1 MGAARRNAGHAGGAR
16 DAKRAPRRAPSAFK
30 RQAYFA
36 LEDVRRGNAVAR
48 VVGIALF
55 ALIVANA
62 ILVFAET
69 QPGIPAGVS
78 AALLAFGLASSVCF
92 GLEYAARL
100 WTADLVHPDASPAR
114 ARMRYALSPM
124 GIIDL
129 LAFAPGLLVLF
140 VPVSS
145 PMLNAARIVRL
156 VRLIKLSRYMRG
168 LRSIACVFRKRRPE
182 IVAAFMVLALLTVT
196 ASVLM
201 YEIEHPV
208 QPEKFD
214 SVFTGMYWAMTTI
227 TTTGY
232 GDLVPVTAAG
242 RLVGFCTMLLS
253 IGVVAIP
260 AGIFSAGFVSE
271 FRAQDARDRL
281 DADALQGGFDER
293 AAEGGPAEGGKRT
306 ATPRE
311 PAFPSDPLE
320 RRTRAPGPRAPGP
333 SACDF
338 SARGTCARPRC
349 FA

>member
-1 MGAARRNAGHAGGAR
+1 MTEKH
-16 DAKRAPRRAPSAFK
+16 APRRAPSPFK
-30 RQAYFA
+30 RQTCFA

-48 VVGIALF
+48 FVGIALF

-62 ILVFAET
+62 VLVLAET
-69 QPGIPAGVS
+69 HPGIPAGVS
-78 AALLAFGLASSVCF
+78 AVFLAFGLASSACF
-92 GLEYAARL
+92 ALEYAARL
-100 WTADLVHPDASPAR
+100 WTADLVHPDLSPAR
-114 ARMRYALSPM
+114 ARARYALSPM

-140 VPVSS
+140 VPVSAS
-145 PMLNAARIVRL
+145 MLNAARIIRL

-168 LRSIACVFRKRRPE
+168 LRSIARVFRKRRSE

-208 QPEKFD
+208 QPDKFD

-242 RLVGFCTMLLS
+242 RFVGFCTMVLS

-271 FRAQDARDRL
+271 FRAQDARGRRAVDGADPRSD
-281 DADALQGGFDER
+281 DASCDE
-293 AAEGGPAEGGKRT
+293 PY
-306 ATPRE
+306 
-311 PAFPSDPLE
+311 SDDLSDDPD
-320 RRTRAPGPRAPGP
+320 GI
-333 SACDF
+333 S
-338 SARGTCARPRC
+338 S
-349 FA
+349 

>member
-48 VVGIALF
+48 IVGIALF

-242 RLVGFCTMLLS
+242 RLVGFRTMLLS

-293 AAEGGPAEGGKRT
+293 AAEGGPAEGGEADRD
-306 ATPRE
+306 A
-311 PAFPSDPLE
+311 
-320 RRTRAPGPRAPGP
+320 
-333 SACDF
+333 
-338 SARGTCARPRC
+338 
-349 FA
+349 

>member
-1 MGAARRNAGHAGGAR
+1 M
-16 DAKRAPRRAPSAFK
+16 
-30 RQAYFA
+30 
-36 LEDVRRGNAVAR
+36 
-48 VVGIALF
+48 
-55 ALIVANA
+55 
-62 ILVFAET
+62 
-69 QPGIPAGVS
+69 
-78 AALLAFGLASSVCF
+78 CF

-214 SVFTGMYWAMTTI
+214 SVFTGMYLSLIHISHLREDGRQRQSRFAGKGVI
-227 TTTGY
+227 GHLAPTG
-232 GDLVPVTAAG
+232 
-242 RLVGFCTMLLS
+242 
-253 IGVVAIP
+253 
-260 AGIFSAGFVSE
+260 
-271 FRAQDARDRL
+271 
-281 DADALQGGFDER
+281 
-293 AAEGGPAEGGKRT
+293 
-306 ATPRE
+306 
-311 PAFPSDPLE
+311 
-320 RRTRAPGPRAPGP
+320 
-333 SACDF
+333 
-338 SARGTCARPRC
+338 ARGTAALGVPYVGRNGAATAGRCAHGAEGTC
-349 FA
+349 ELSG

>member
-1 MGAARRNAGHAGGAR
+1 
-16 DAKRAPRRAPSAFK
+16 
-30 RQAYFA
+30 
-36 LEDVRRGNAVAR
+36 
-48 VVGIALF
+48 
-55 ALIVANA
+55 
-62 ILVFAET
+62 
-69 QPGIPAGVS
+69 
-78 AALLAFGLASSVCF
+78 
-92 GLEYAARL
+92 
-100 WTADLVHPDASPAR
+100 
-114 ARMRYALSPM
+114 MRYALSPM

-145 PMLNAARIVRL
+145 PMLNAARIIRL

-293 AAEGGPAEGGKRT
+293 AAEGGPAEGGEADRD
-306 ATPRE
+306 A
-311 PAFPSDPLE
+311 
-320 RRTRAPGPRAPGP
+320 
-333 SACDF
+333 
-338 SARGTCARPRC
+338 
-349 FA
+349 

>member
-30 RQAYFA
+30 REAYFA

-48 VVGIALF
+48 IVGIALF

-140 VPVSS
+140 APGLLVLFVPVSS
-145 PMLNAARIVRL
+145 SMLNAARIVRL

-293 AAEGGPAEGGKRT
+293 AAEGGPAEGGEADRD
-306 ATPRE
+306 A
-311 PAFPSDPLE
+311 
-320 RRTRAPGPRAPGP
+320 
-333 SACDF
+333 
-338 SARGTCARPRC
+338 
-349 FA
+349 

>member
-30 RQAYFA
+30 REAYFA

-48 VVGIALF
+48 IVGIALF

-78 AALLAFGLASSVCF
+78 AAHLAFGLASSVCF

-145 PMLNAARIVRL
+145 SMLNAARIIRL

-168 LRSIACVFRKRRPE
+168 LRSIARVFRKRRPE

-201 YEIEHPV
+201 YEMNIPCS
-208 QPEKFD
+208 PR
-214 SVFTGMYWAMTTI
+214 SSTACSRACTG
-227 TTTGY
+227 
-232 GDLVPVTAAG
+232 
-242 RLVGFCTMLLS
+242 R
-253 IGVVAIP
+253 
-260 AGIFSAGFVSE
+260 
-271 FRAQDARDRL
+271 
-281 DADALQGGFDER
+281 
-293 AAEGGPAEGGKRT
+293 
-306 ATPRE
+306 
-311 PAFPSDPLE
+311 
-320 RRTRAPGPRAPGP
+320 
-333 SACDF
+333 
-338 SARGTCARPRC
+338 
-349 FA
+349 